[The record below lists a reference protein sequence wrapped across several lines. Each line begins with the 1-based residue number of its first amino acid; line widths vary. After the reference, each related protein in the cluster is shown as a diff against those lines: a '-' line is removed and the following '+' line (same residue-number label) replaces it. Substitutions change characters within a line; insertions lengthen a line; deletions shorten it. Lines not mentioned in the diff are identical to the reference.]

1 MKITLILS
9 FVLCC
14 VIATAQEPVQ
24 LEVWTNVKSYG
35 FDLIENPFGVGD
47 RFAYI
52 PNLLKGTLPHAFAIS
67 YREPN
72 TDIQGFNKTYTWAF
86 TKPDDTLNRFTWPRN
101 FFPSSTPD
109 INADGQRDFMN
120 AAGMFYLGTKNDE
133 PDTTIQYKVDGN
145 IAMIDAFND
154 DARDD
159 FFLYGSGQMPNP
171 YIAHF
176 VFSNPTLK
184 NFKKYSLVSK
194 NILQDEKSEEIAKAI
209 YKNKQGQWRLLTYC
223 RGWVDGLYQRV
234 WVSEKSVIRLY
245 SLEFTTISEDSA
257 SVTAT
262 QIDEYRD
269 PKWMDYIPDMN
280 TKDDFQWRPFNNQ
293 RLLYNTEN
301 YPKIL
306 YYASMNTMPDKET
319 KKYDSYATFFD
330 LTNDKIVPSNAQVS
344 QIVLGCT
351 ILKHSIDGD
360 STQDLAA
367 QLGDWEIRTYRILN
381 NGSIKQTGILPTKSI
396 INEGL
401 LSHIQSINDINGDSI
416 PDIACLIKNNSI
428 GNAVIIAKGQNITTS
443 IKEVPH
449 QSFSIGSPYPLPNS
463 SQLTIPL
470 HCAKNGLYSLTLFSV
485 QGSAYPLF
493 VNKEMNKGKMDYM
506 MDISL
511 YSSGNYILRFSDGK
525 TSVEKNIIIMH

>member
-24 LEVWTNVKSYG
+24 LEVWTTVKGKLDQFEFPLGISGGLSYVPQFKNG
-35 FDLIENPFGVGD
+35 AI
-47 RFAYI
+47 
-52 PNLLKGTLPHAFAIS
+52 PHAFIVN
-67 YREPN
+67 YRPFDATFEQRDGKVLTWGFSTP
-72 TDIQGFNKTYTWAF
+72 TDTINRYTWGG
-86 TKPDDTLNRFTWPRN
+86 KN
-101 FFPSSTPD
+101 FIPIFFPD
-109 INADGQRDFMN
+109 INGDGQRDFMN
-120 AAGMFYLGTKNDE
+120 KDNLYFLGTKNDE
-133 PDTTIQYKVDGN
+133 PDTSIQYKVDGN

-257 SVTAT
+257 SVMAT

-280 TKDDFQWRPFNNQ
+280 TQDDLQWRPFNNQ

-306 YYASMNTMPDKET
+306 YYASMNTMPDKD

-330 LTNDKIVPSNAQVS
+330 LTNDKIVPSNEKIS
-344 QIVLGCT
+344 SFLLLGSV
-351 ILKHSIDGD
+351 LKHSVDGD
-360 STQDLAA
+360 KQEDIIRQD
-367 QLGDWEIRTYRILN
+367 GDWTIKILSIDN
-381 NGSIKQTGILPTKSI
+381 NGFPVIKSIFQTESILPRGRMTHGFSV
-396 INEGL
+396 
-401 LSHIQSINDINGDSI
+401 NDISGDGI
-416 PDIACLIKNNSI
+416 ADIACLYQNNST
-428 GNAVIIAKGQNITTS
+428 GNALVILKGQNITTS

-463 SQLTIPL
+463 SRLTIPL
-470 HCAKNGLYSLTLFSV
+470 HTAKNGLYSLTLFSV

-493 VNKEMNKGKMDYM
+493 VNKDINEGKTDFM
-506 MDISL
+506 MDISP

-525 TSVEKNIIIMH
+525 TSVEKNIIITH

>member
-24 LEVWTNVKSYG
+24 LEVWRVNKS
-35 FDLIENPFGVGD
+35 NPFRGVFDKFCYLPNFRNGLAPNAMVVRKRSWDDKTD
-47 RFAYI
+47 RMETWY
-52 PNLLKGTLPHAFAIS
+52 N
-67 YREPN
+67 R
-72 TDIQGFNKTYTWAF
+72 DIA
-86 TKPDDTLNRFTWPRN
+86 DTLNQFTWPGT
-101 FFPSSTPD
+101 FCPSETPD
-109 INADGQRDFMN
+109 INGDGQRDF
-120 AAGMFYLGTKNDE
+120 FEWIYIIYLGTKNDE
-133 PDTTIQYKVDGN
+133 PDTSIQYKVDGN

-209 YKNKQGQWRLLTYC
+209 YKNRQGQWRLLTYC

-306 YYASMNTMPDKET
+306 YYASMNTMPDKD

-330 LTNDKIVPSNAQVS
+330 LTNDKIVPSN
-344 QIVLGCT
+344 
-351 ILKHSIDGD
+351 
-360 STQDLAA
+360 
-367 QLGDWEIRTYRILN
+367 
-381 NGSIKQTGILPTKSI
+381 TKSFI
-396 INEGL
+396 LLHPNVKYLSIALMVIN
-401 LSHIQSINDINGDSI
+401 
-416 PDIACLIKNNSI
+416 IKN
-428 GNAVIIAKGQNITTS
+428 
-443 IKEVPH
+443 
-449 QSFSIGSPYPLPNS
+449 
-463 SQLTIPL
+463 
-470 HCAKNGLYSLTLFSV
+470 
-485 QGSAYPLF
+485 
-493 VNKEMNKGKMDYM
+493 
-506 MDISL
+506 
-511 YSSGNYILRFSDGK
+511 YSSNSVTAKVQILSP
-525 TSVEKNIIIMH
+525 

>member
-24 LEVWTNVKSYG
+24 LEVWRVNTS
-35 FDLIENPFGVGD
+35 NPFRGVFDKFCYLPNFRNGLAPNAMVVRKRSWDDKTD
-47 RFAYI
+47 RMETWY
-52 PNLLKGTLPHAFAIS
+52 N
-67 YREPN
+67 R
-72 TDIQGFNKTYTWAF
+72 DIA
-86 TKPDDTLNRFTWPRN
+86 DTLNQFTWP
-101 FFPSSTPD
+101 FGFCPSLTPD
-109 INADGQRDFMN
+109 INGDGQRDFFE
-120 AAGMFYLGTKNDE
+120 GTKFYLGTKNDE

-209 YKNKQGQWRLLTYC
+209 YKNRQGQWRLLTYC

-280 TKDDFQWRPFNNQ
+280 TQDDLQWRPFNNQ
-293 RLLYNTEN
+293 RLLYNTEH

-306 YYASMNTMPDKET
+306 YYASMNTMPDKD

-330 LTNDKIVPSNAQVS
+330 LTNDKIVPSNEKIS
-344 QIVLGCT
+344 SFLLLGSV
-351 ILKHSIDGD
+351 LKHSVDGD
-360 STQDLAA
+360 KQEDIIRQD
-367 QLGDWEIRTYRILN
+367 GDWTIKILSIDN
-381 NGSIKQTGILPTKSI
+381 NGFPVIKSIFQTESILPRGRMTHGFSV
-396 INEGL
+396 
-401 LSHIQSINDINGDSI
+401 NDISGDGI
-416 PDIACLIKNNSI
+416 ADIACLYQNNST
-428 GNAVIIAKGQNITTS
+428 GNALVILKGQNITTS
-443 IKEVPH
+443 LEDKTYISEPYPIPSTTQLAIPLYIASPHHYTLHLFSQTGKEVKVLFDGDL
-449 QSFSIGSPYPLPNS
+449 SSGSH
-463 SQLTIPL
+463 TL
-470 HCAKNGLYSLTLFSV
+470 HCN
-485 QGSAYPLF
+485 
-493 VNKEMNKGKMDYM
+493 
-506 MDISL
+506 ISDFP
-511 YSSGNYILRFSDGK
+511 SGTYILRLSDG
-525 TSVEKNIIIMH
+525 TTLIDRLIIINH

>member
-24 LEVWTNVKSYG
+24 LEVWRVNTS
-35 FDLIENPFGVGD
+35 NPFRGVFDKFCYLPNFRNGLAPNAMVVRKRSWDDKTD
-47 RFAYI
+47 RMETWY
-52 PNLLKGTLPHAFAIS
+52 N
-67 YREPN
+67 R
-72 TDIQGFNKTYTWAF
+72 DIA
-86 TKPDDTLNRFTWPRN
+86 DTLNQFTWP
-101 FFPSSTPD
+101 FGFCPSLTPD
-109 INADGQRDFMN
+109 INGDGQRDFFE
-120 AAGMFYLGTKNDE
+120 GTKFYLGTKNDE

-209 YKNKQGQWRLLTYC
+209 YKNRQGQWRLLTYC

-293 RLLYNTEN
+293 RLLYNTEH

-306 YYASMNTMPDKET
+306 YYASMNTMPDKD

-330 LTNDKIVPSNAQVS
+330 LTNDKIVPSNEKIS
-344 QIVLGCT
+344 SFLLLGSV
-351 ILKHSIDGD
+351 LKHSVDGD
-360 STQDLAA
+360 KQEDIIRQD
-367 QLGDWEIRTYRILN
+367 GDWTIKILSIDN
-381 NGSIKQTGILPTKSI
+381 NGFPVIKSIFQTESILPRGRMTHGFSV
-396 INEGL
+396 
-401 LSHIQSINDINGDSI
+401 NDISGDGI
-416 PDIACLIKNNSI
+416 ADIACLYQNNST
-428 GNAVIIAKGQNITTS
+428 GNALVILKGQNITTS
-443 IKEVPH
+443 LEDKTYISEPYPIPSTTQLAIPLYIASPHHYTLHLFSQTGKEVKVLFDGDL
-449 QSFSIGSPYPLPNS
+449 SSGSH
-463 SQLTIPL
+463 TL
-470 HCAKNGLYSLTLFSV
+470 HCN
-485 QGSAYPLF
+485 
-493 VNKEMNKGKMDYM
+493 
-506 MDISL
+506 ISDFP
-511 YSSGNYILRFSDGK
+511 SGTYILRLSDG
-525 TSVEKNIIIMH
+525 TTLIDRLIIINH

>member
-24 LEVWTNVKSYG
+24 LEVWRVNKS
-35 FDLIENPFGVGD
+35 NPFRGVFDKFCYLPNFRNGLAPNAMVVRKRSWDDKTD
-47 RFAYI
+47 RMETWY
-52 PNLLKGTLPHAFAIS
+52 N
-67 YREPN
+67 R
-72 TDIQGFNKTYTWAF
+72 DIA
-86 TKPDDTLNRFTWPRN
+86 DTLNQFTWP
-101 FFPSSTPD
+101 FGFCPSLTPD
-109 INADGQRDFMN
+109 INGDGQRDFMN

-209 YKNKQGQWRLLTYC
+209 YKNRQGQWRLLTYC

-330 LTNDKIVPSNAQVS
+330 LTNDKIVPSNEKIS
-344 QIVLGCT
+344 SFLLLGSV
-351 ILKHSIDGD
+351 LKHSVDGD
-360 STQDLAA
+360 KQEDIIRQD
-367 QLGDWEIRTYRILN
+367 GDWTIKILSIDN
-381 NGSIKQTGILPTKSI
+381 NGFPVIKSIFQTESILPRGRMTHGFSV
-396 INEGL
+396 
-401 LSHIQSINDINGDSI
+401 NDISGDGI
-416 PDIACLIKNNSI
+416 ADIACLYQNNST
-428 GNAVIIAKGQNITTS
+428 GNALVILKGQNITTS
-443 IKEVPH
+443 LEDKTYISEPYPIPSTTQLAIPLYIASPHHYTLHLFSQTGKEVKVLFDGDL
-449 QSFSIGSPYPLPNS
+449 SSGSH
-463 SQLTIPL
+463 TL
-470 HCAKNGLYSLTLFSV
+470 HCN
-485 QGSAYPLF
+485 
-493 VNKEMNKGKMDYM
+493 
-506 MDISL
+506 ISDFP
-511 YSSGNYILRFSDGK
+511 SGTYILRLSDG
-525 TSVEKNIIIMH
+525 TTLIDRLIIINH

>member
-1 MKITLILS
+1 MKITLIFL

-14 VIATAQEPVQ
+14 VIAKAQEPVQ
-24 LEVWTNVKSYG
+24 LEVWRVNTS
-35 FDLIENPFGVGD
+35 NPFRGVFDKFCYLPNFRNGLAPNAMVVRKRSWDDKTD
-47 RFAYI
+47 RMETWY
-52 PNLLKGTLPHAFAIS
+52 N
-67 YREPN
+67 R
-72 TDIQGFNKTYTWAF
+72 DIA
-86 TKPDDTLNRFTWPRN
+86 DTLNQFTWP
-101 FFPSSTPD
+101 FGFCPSQTPD
-109 INADGQRDFMN
+109 INGDGQRDFFE
-120 AAGMFYLGTKNDE
+120 GTKFYLGTKNDE
-133 PDTTIQYKVDGN
+133 PDTSIQYKVDGN

-194 NILQDEKSEEIAKAI
+194 NILLDEKSEEIAKAI
-209 YKNKQGQWRLLTYC
+209 YKNRQGQWRLLTYC

-245 SLEFTTISEDSA
+245 SLEFTTITEDSA

-330 LTNDKIVPSNAQVS
+330 LTNDKIVPSNTVVDIAAPE
-344 QIVLGCT
+344 CK

-360 STQDLAA
+360 KIP
-367 QLGDWEIRTYRILN
+367 EIYVKTGPNILFY
-381 NGSIKQTGILPTKSI
+381 SIASEGIPTNTMKYVIPEDRFKGGLRGLTSI
-396 INEGL
+396 
-401 LSHIQSINDINGDSI
+401 SDINNDGI
-416 PDIACLIKNNSI
+416 HDIALMSSDNTVGNYFAIVLGKNILTHTIEESD
-428 GNAVIIAKGQNITTS
+428 
-443 IKEVPH
+443 

-463 SQLTIPL
+463 SRLTIPL

>member
-24 LEVWTNVKSYG
+24 LEVWRVNTS
-35 FDLIENPFGVGD
+35 NPFRGVFDKFCYLPNFRNGLAPNAMVVRKRSWDDKTD
-47 RFAYI
+47 RMETWY
-52 PNLLKGTLPHAFAIS
+52 N
-67 YREPN
+67 R
-72 TDIQGFNKTYTWAF
+72 DIA
-86 TKPDDTLNRFTWPRN
+86 DTLNQFTWP
-101 FFPSSTPD
+101 FGFCPSLTPD
-109 INADGQRDFMN
+109 INGDGQRDFFE
-120 AAGMFYLGTKNDE
+120 GTKFYLGTKNDE

-280 TKDDFQWRPFNNQ
+280 TQDDLQWRPFNNQ
-293 RLLYNTEN
+293 RLLYNTEH

-306 YYASMNTMPDKET
+306 YYASMNTMPDKD

-330 LTNDKIVPSNAQVS
+330 LTNDKIVPSNEKIS
-344 QIVLGCT
+344 SFLLLGSV
-351 ILKHSIDGD
+351 LKHSVDGD
-360 STQDLAA
+360 KQEDIIRQD
-367 QLGDWEIRTYRILN
+367 GDWTIKILSIDN
-381 NGSIKQTGILPTKSI
+381 NGFPVIKSIFQTESILPRGRMTHGFSV
-396 INEGL
+396 
-401 LSHIQSINDINGDSI
+401 NDISGDGI
-416 PDIACLIKNNSI
+416 ADIACLYQNNST
-428 GNAVIIAKGQNITTS
+428 GNALVILKGQNITTS
-443 IKEVPH
+443 LEDKTYISEPYPIPSTTQLAIPLYIASPHHYTLHLFSQTGKEVKVLFDGDL
-449 QSFSIGSPYPLPNS
+449 SSGSH
-463 SQLTIPL
+463 TL
-470 HCAKNGLYSLTLFSV
+470 HCN
-485 QGSAYPLF
+485 
-493 VNKEMNKGKMDYM
+493 
-506 MDISL
+506 ISDFP
-511 YSSGNYILRFSDGK
+511 SGTYILRLSDG
-525 TSVEKNIIIMH
+525 TTLIDRLIIINH

>member
-24 LEVWTNVKSYG
+24 LEVWTTVKSYG

-47 RFAYI
+47 RFAYVPNFRNNKI
-52 PNLLKGTLPHAFAIS
+52 PHGFIVS

-72 TDIQGFNKTYTWAF
+72 TDIQEPNKVYTWAF
-86 TKPDDTLNRFTWPRN
+86 AKPDDTLNQFTWPRN

-209 YKNKQGQWRLLTYC
+209 YKNRQGQWRLLTYC

-245 SLEFTTISEDSA
+245 SLEFTTITEDST

-330 LTNDKIVPSNAQVS
+330 LTNDKIVPSNTVVDIAAPE
-344 QIVLGCT
+344 CK

-360 STQDLAA
+360 KIP
-367 QLGDWEIRTYRILN
+367 EIYVKTGPNILFYSIASEGIPTNTMKYVIPEDRFKGGLRGLTSISDIN
-381 NGSIKQTGILPTKSI
+381 NDGIHDIALMSSDNSVGNYFAIIKGKDVKNNIVEETKSTFTL
-396 INEGL
+396 NY
-401 LSHIQSINDINGDSI
+401 
-416 PDIACLIKNNSI
+416 
-428 GNAVIIAKGQNITTS
+428 
-443 IKEVPH
+443 
-449 QSFSIGSPYPLPNS
+449 PYPLPNS
-463 SQLTIPL
+463 SEIVIPL
-470 HCAKNGLYSLTLFSV
+470 FSSKTALYTLSLYNVQGIQYTLFSDK
-485 QGSAYPLF
+485 QLPEG
-493 VNKEMNKGKMDYM
+493 ET
-506 MDISL
+506 L
-511 YSSGNYILRFSDGK
+511 YSFSTTDFGSGAYILRFSDGK
-525 TSVEKNIIIMH
+525 NTVEKTILIQH

>member
-14 VIATAQEPVQ
+14 VSATAQEPVQ
-24 LEVWTNVKSYG
+24 LEVWRVNKS
-35 FDLIENPFGVGD
+35 NPFRGVFDKFCYLPNFRNGLAPNAMVVRKRSWDDKTD
-47 RFAYI
+47 RMETWY
-52 PNLLKGTLPHAFAIS
+52 N
-67 YREPN
+67 R
-72 TDIQGFNKTYTWAF
+72 DIA
-86 TKPDDTLNRFTWPRN
+86 DTLNQFTWP
-101 FFPSSTPD
+101 FGFCPSLTPD
-109 INADGQRDFMN
+109 INGDGQRDFFE
-120 AAGMFYLGTKNDE
+120 GTKFYLGTKNDE

-280 TKDDFQWRPFNNQ
+280 TQDDLQWRPFNNQ
-293 RLLYNTEN
+293 RLLYNTEH

-306 YYASMNTMPDKET
+306 YYASMNTMPDKD

-330 LTNDKIVPSNAQVS
+330 LTNDKIVPSNEKIS
-344 QIVLGCT
+344 SFLLLGSV
-351 ILKHSIDGD
+351 LKHSVDGD
-360 STQDLAA
+360 KQEDIIRQD
-367 QLGDWEIRTYRILN
+367 GDWTIKILSIDN
-381 NGSIKQTGILPTKSI
+381 NGFPVIKSIFQTESILPRGRMTHGFSV
-396 INEGL
+396 
-401 LSHIQSINDINGDSI
+401 NDISGDGI
-416 PDIACLIKNNSI
+416 ADIACLYQNNST
-428 GNAVIIAKGQNITTS
+428 GNALVILKGQNITTS
-443 IKEVPH
+443 LEDKTYISEPYPIPSTTQLAIPLYIASPHHYTLHLFSQTGKEVKVLFDGDL
-449 QSFSIGSPYPLPNS
+449 SSGSH
-463 SQLTIPL
+463 TL
-470 HCAKNGLYSLTLFSV
+470 HCN
-485 QGSAYPLF
+485 
-493 VNKEMNKGKMDYM
+493 
-506 MDISL
+506 ISDFP
-511 YSSGNYILRFSDGK
+511 SGTYILRLSDG
-525 TSVEKNIIIMH
+525 TTLIDRLIIINH

>member
-24 LEVWTNVKSYG
+24 LEVWRVNTS
-35 FDLIENPFGVGD
+35 NPFRGVFDKFCYLPNFRNGLAPNAMVVRKRSWDDKTD
-47 RFAYI
+47 RMETWY
-52 PNLLKGTLPHAFAIS
+52 N
-67 YREPN
+67 R
-72 TDIQGFNKTYTWAF
+72 DIA
-86 TKPDDTLNRFTWPRN
+86 DTLNQFTWP
-101 FFPSSTPD
+101 FGFCPSLTPD
-109 INADGQRDFMN
+109 INGDGQRDFMN

-280 TKDDFQWRPFNNQ
+280 TQDDLQWRPFNNQ
-293 RLLYNTEN
+293 RLLYNTEH

-306 YYASMNTMPDKET
+306 YYASMNTMPDKD

-330 LTNDKIVPSNAQVS
+330 LTNDKIVPSNEKIS
-344 QIVLGCT
+344 SFLLLGSV
-351 ILKHSIDGD
+351 LKHSVDGD
-360 STQDLAA
+360 KQEDIIRQD
-367 QLGDWEIRTYRILN
+367 GDWTIKILSIDN
-381 NGSIKQTGILPTKSI
+381 NGFPVIKSIFQTESILPRGRMTHGFSV
-396 INEGL
+396 
-401 LSHIQSINDINGDSI
+401 NDISGDGI
-416 PDIACLIKNNSI
+416 ADIACLYQNNST
-428 GNAVIIAKGQNITTS
+428 GNALVILKGQNITTS
-443 IKEVPH
+443 LEDKTYISEPYPIPSTTQLAIPLYIASPHHYTLHLFSQTGKEVKVLFDGDL
-449 QSFSIGSPYPLPNS
+449 SSGSH
-463 SQLTIPL
+463 TL
-470 HCAKNGLYSLTLFSV
+470 HCN
-485 QGSAYPLF
+485 
-493 VNKEMNKGKMDYM
+493 
-506 MDISL
+506 ISDFP
-511 YSSGNYILRFSDGK
+511 SGTYILRLSDG
-525 TSVEKNIIIMH
+525 TTLIDRLIIINH

>member
-24 LEVWTNVKSYG
+24 LEVWTTVKSYG

-47 RFAYI
+47 RFAYVPNFRNNKI
-52 PNLLKGTLPHAFAIS
+52 PHGFIVS

-72 TDIQGFNKTYTWAF
+72 TDIQEPNKVYTWAF
-86 TKPDDTLNRFTWPRN
+86 AKPDDTLNQFTWPRN

-133 PDTTIQYKVDGN
+133 PDTSIQYKVDGN

-245 SLEFTTISEDSA
+245 SLEFTTITEDSA

-280 TKDDFQWRPFNNQ
+280 TQDDFQWRPFNNQ

-330 LTNDKIVPSNAQVS
+330 LTNDKIVPSNTVVDIAAPE
-344 QIVLGCT
+344 CK

-360 STQDLAA
+360 KIP
-367 QLGDWEIRTYRILN
+367 EIYVKTGPNILFY
-381 NGSIKQTGILPTKSI
+381 SIASEGIPTNTMKYVIPEDRFKGGLRGLTSI
-396 INEGL
+396 
-401 LSHIQSINDINGDSI
+401 SDINNDGI
-416 PDIACLIKNNSI
+416 HDIALMSSDNTVGNYFAIVLGKNILTHTIEESD
-428 GNAVIIAKGQNITTS
+428 
-443 IKEVPH
+443 
-449 QSFSIGSPYPLPNS
+449 QSFSIRSPYPLPNS
-463 SQLTIPL
+463 SRLTIPL
-470 HCAKNGLYSLTLFSV
+470 HTAKNGLYSLTLFSV

-493 VNKEMNKGKMDYM
+493 VNKDINEGKTDFM
-506 MDISL
+506 MDISP

-525 TSVEKNIIIMH
+525 TSVEKNIIITH

>member
-24 LEVWTNVKSYG
+24 LEVWRVNKS
-35 FDLIENPFGVGD
+35 NPFRGVFDKFCYLPNFRNGLAPNAMVVRKRSWDDKTD
-47 RFAYI
+47 RMETWY
-52 PNLLKGTLPHAFAIS
+52 N
-67 YREPN
+67 R
-72 TDIQGFNKTYTWAF
+72 DIA
-86 TKPDDTLNRFTWPRN
+86 DTLNQFTWP
-101 FFPSSTPD
+101 FGFCPSLTPD
-109 INADGQRDFMN
+109 INGDGQRDFFE
-120 AAGMFYLGTKNDE
+120 GTKFYLGTKNDE

-280 TKDDFQWRPFNNQ
+280 TKDDLQWRPFNNQ
-293 RLLYNTEN
+293 RLLYNTEH

-306 YYASMNTMPDKET
+306 YYASMNTMPDKD

-330 LTNDKIVPSNAQVS
+330 LTNDKIVPSNEKIS
-344 QIVLGCT
+344 SFLLLGSV
-351 ILKHSIDGD
+351 LKHSVDGD
-360 STQDLAA
+360 KQEDIIRQD
-367 QLGDWEIRTYRILN
+367 GDWTIKILSIDN
-381 NGSIKQTGILPTKSI
+381 NGFPVIKSIFQTESILPRGRMTHGFSV
-396 INEGL
+396 
-401 LSHIQSINDINGDSI
+401 NDISGDGI
-416 PDIACLIKNNSI
+416 ADIACLYQNNST
-428 GNAVIIAKGQNITTS
+428 GNALVILKGQNITTS
-443 IKEVPH
+443 LEDKTYISEPYPIPSTTQLAIPLYIASPHHYTLHLFSQTGKEVKVLFDGDL
-449 QSFSIGSPYPLPNS
+449 SSGSH
-463 SQLTIPL
+463 TL
-470 HCAKNGLYSLTLFSV
+470 HCN
-485 QGSAYPLF
+485 
-493 VNKEMNKGKMDYM
+493 
-506 MDISL
+506 ISDFP
-511 YSSGNYILRFSDGK
+511 SGTYILRLSDG
-525 TSVEKNIIIMH
+525 TTLIDRLIIINH

>member
-24 LEVWTNVKSYG
+24 LEVWRVNTS
-35 FDLIENPFGVGD
+35 NPFRGVFDKFCYLPNFRNGLAPNAMVVRKRSWDDKTD
-47 RFAYI
+47 RMETWY
-52 PNLLKGTLPHAFAIS
+52 N
-67 YREPN
+67 R
-72 TDIQGFNKTYTWAF
+72 DIA
-86 TKPDDTLNRFTWPRN
+86 DTLNQFTWP
-101 FFPSSTPD
+101 FGFCPSLTPD
-109 INADGQRDFMN
+109 INGDGQRDFFE
-120 AAGMFYLGTKNDE
+120 GTKFYLGTKNDE

-194 NILQDEKSEEIAKAI
+194 NILLDEKSEEIAKAI
-209 YKNKQGQWRLLTYC
+209 YKNRQGQWRLLTYC

-245 SLEFTTISEDSA
+245 SLEFTTITEDSA

-330 LTNDKIVPSNAQVS
+330 LTNDKIVPSNTVVDIAAPE
-344 QIVLGCT
+344 CK

-360 STQDLAA
+360 KIP
-367 QLGDWEIRTYRILN
+367 EIYVKTGPNILFY
-381 NGSIKQTGILPTKSI
+381 SIASEGIPTNTMKYVIPEDRFKGGLRGLTSI
-396 INEGL
+396 
-401 LSHIQSINDINGDSI
+401 SDINNDGI
-416 PDIACLIKNNSI
+416 HDIALMSSDNTVGNYFAIVLGKNILTHTIEESD
-428 GNAVIIAKGQNITTS
+428 
-443 IKEVPH
+443 

-463 SQLTIPL
+463 SRLTIPL